1 MVSKRR
7 IEVYPWGNRLA
18 LQCWLVFVTIC
29 GEKNGRAGGDCL
41 LLR

>member
-1 MVSKRR
+1 MQASNRSVSAGKP
-7 IEVYPWGNRLA
+7 ISA
-18 LQCWLVFVTIC
+18 LVLVGLVTIC